1 MSSGVLAAALVAVVA
16 SSQQPQNSHEL
27 ISALQRATEYV
38 TQYEAELGNLIGNEE
53 YVQNAAWLAP
63 TGRGNPMVAKR
74 LQRRVSSDFLII
86 QVGPEWAALRKANR
100 VDGSKVKETETEPAF
115 KDAFDNSPEA
125 NQKRLLAMKA
135 ESIRYNIGDIIRDTN
150 LPTVALKVLRESE
163 VSRFVFERAGS
174 SKIEGIQAWVVRFRE
189 QASPTLVIG
198 GKGEFL
204 YSNGTLWIEP
214 ETGRVLRTEF
224 IVENRYAPA
233 RVKARIVVTSEGKN
247 IKLLLPSLMDEHYES
262 EFNTVDCKAYYSI
275 FRPFEVEVK
284 FDIHPPVQ

>member
-100 VDGSKVKETETEPAF
+100 VDGSKVKETEPAF
-115 KDAFDNSPEA
+115 EDAFDNSPEA

-163 VSRFVFERAGS
+163 VSRFVFEQAGS

-233 RVKARIVVTSEGKN
+233 RVKARIVVTYSEGKN

-262 EFNTVDCKAYYSI
+262 EFNTVDCKAYYSN

>member
-27 ISALQRATEYV
+27 ISVLQRATEYV

-100 VDGSKVKETETEPAF
+100 VDGSKVKETEPAF
-115 KDAFDNSPEA
+115 EDAFDNSPEA

-135 ESIRYNIGDIIRDTN
+135 ESTRYNIGDIIRDTN

-233 RVKARIVVTSEGKN
+233 RVKARIVVTYSEGKN

-262 EFNTVDCKAYYSI
+262 EFNTVDCKAYYSN

>member
-100 VDGSKVKETETEPAF
+100 VDGSKVKETEPAF
-115 KDAFDNSPEA
+115 EDAFDNSPEA

-233 RVKARIVVTSEGKN
+233 RVKARIVVTYSEGKN

-262 EFNTVDCKAYYSI
+262 EFNTVDCKAYYSN

>member
-100 VDGSKVKETETEPAF
+100 VDGSKVKETEPAF
-115 KDAFDNSPEA
+115 EDAFDNSSEA

-135 ESIRYNIGDIIRDTN
+135 ESTRYNIGDIIRDTN

-233 RVKARIVVTSEGKN
+233 RVKARIVVTYSEGKN

-262 EFNTVDCKAYYSI
+262 EFNTVDCKAYYSN